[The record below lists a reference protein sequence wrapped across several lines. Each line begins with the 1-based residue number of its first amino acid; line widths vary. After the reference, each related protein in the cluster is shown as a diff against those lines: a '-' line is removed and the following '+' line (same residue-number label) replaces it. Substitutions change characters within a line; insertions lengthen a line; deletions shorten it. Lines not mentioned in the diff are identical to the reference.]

1 MTDAVGREKRK
12 KRARRERRRESAWS
26 HRCGADYG
34 LIGLIRSL
42 IIGGKEEDK
51 ERKAESGRKG
61 VSDRKEGRKNG
72 QTEGRNHSMRR
83 EIEST
88 RRRGSGGFHAE

>member
-51 ERKAESGRKG
+51 EKSGEWEK
-61 VSDRKEGRKNG
+61 
-72 QTEGRNHSMRR
+72 
-83 EIEST
+83 
-88 RRRGSGGFHAE
+88 GGF